1 MMRNSRNPARSRP
14 LSANVRRLI
23 FLSRASPENPEV
35 QKEIRGMTE
44 QDYAYCDLQGNIFL
58 SAADQGYELSEFA
71 ETFMN
76 SQLAGVID
84 HSFSVANGM
93 ENDAVSKLLNIPILL
108 KSPETMVAVTMWLD
122 QVSRQMKDGENA
134 SMAVVRAYEREAF
147 LLEEPETPHAPDD
160 PGNEYSEEV
169 FFENRV
175 EEYAYAYWL
184 GYIYR
189 CESLL
194 HEESS
199 RMVYGVFP
207 ESFMRKIYQEMI
219 PSAEVY
225 DLDES
230 ASEICRRMDMVMF
243 SKLQKEENQRKSK
256 ALKRTAAKSK
266 KA

>member
-1 MMRNSRNPARSRP
+1 MRNSRNPARSRP
-14 LSANVRRLI
+14 LSANVKRLI
-23 FLSRASPENPEV
+23 LLSRASPENPEV
-35 QKEIRGMTE
+35 LKEIRAMTE

-58 SAADQGYELSEFA
+58 SAVDMGYPVAEFA
-71 ETFMN
+71 EIYMN

-93 ENDAVSKLLNIPILL
+93 EHDMLSRLLNIPILL
-108 KSPETMVAVTMWLD
+108 KSPETMAAVTMWLD

-147 LLEEPETPHAPDD
+147 LLEEPENKKVDEPLAGVP
-160 PGNEYSEEV
+160 
-169 FFENRV
+169 FENQV

-219 PSAEVY
+219 QSAEVY

-230 ASEICRRMDMVMF
+230 ALEICRRLDMLLF
-243 SKLQKEENQRKSK
+243 SKLKKEENRRKE
-256 ALKRTAAKSK
+256 AKRASAKSK
-266 KA
+266 QA